1 MGRGD
6 GREREAWGGGREF
19 KANIIVHFT
28 IQTINTTILS

>member
-1 MGRGD
+1 MG
-6 GREREAWGGGREF
+6 EREKRGGGGREF